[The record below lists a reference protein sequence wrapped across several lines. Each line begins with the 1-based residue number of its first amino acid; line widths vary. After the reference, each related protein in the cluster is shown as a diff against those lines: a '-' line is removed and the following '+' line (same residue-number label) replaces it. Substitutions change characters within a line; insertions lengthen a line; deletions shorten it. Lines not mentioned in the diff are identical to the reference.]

1 MNTLLLGKW
10 GEALAAE
17 YLRKKKYV
25 IIDAGFRTR
34 YGEIDLIAENKT
46 HLVFVEV
53 KLRKNADHG
62 RACEYVTW
70 SKRRKIVNTAK
81 FWAKGKKIKKYIR
94 FDIIEVYAPEG
105 ISENYTINHLEG
117 AFIDENTY

>member
-17 YLRKKKYV
+17 YLRKKKYT
-25 IIDAGFRTR
+25 ILDAGFHTR
-34 YGEIDLIAENKT
+34 YGELDLVAENKT

-62 RACEYVTW
+62 FAAEAVTK
-70 SKRRKIVNTAK
+70 SKQRKIIGTAK
-81 FWAKGKKIKKYIR
+81 FWARNKKIKKYIR
-94 FDIIEVYAPEG
+94 FDVIEVYAPEG
-105 ISENYTINHLEG
+105 ISDNYTINHIEG
-117 AFIDENTY
+117 AFLDESSN